1 MIFNH
6 RIFFNEDSGSDDVAI
21 ANFQFGQKAAAVPE
35 PSIFAI
41 FMTGFVG
48 LGFIN
53 NRRKKAVN
61 VA

>member
-1 MIFNH
+1 MIFN
-6 RIFFNEDSGSDDVAI
+6 RIFFNEDNSSDDVTI
-21 ANFQFGQKAAAVPE
+21 ANFQFGQKAAAVHDPT
-35 PSIFAI
+35 IFAI

-53 NRRKKAVN
+53 NWRKKAVN